1 MSTVTLI
8 HSRLSFVHGDIRGR
22 GDILSPCD
30 CDSDS
35 ASVSGG
41 NSLLYRNLMVLFSTG
56 YFRYQTREYLLT

>member
-30 CDSDS
+30 YDSD
-35 ASVSGG
+35 SVSGG